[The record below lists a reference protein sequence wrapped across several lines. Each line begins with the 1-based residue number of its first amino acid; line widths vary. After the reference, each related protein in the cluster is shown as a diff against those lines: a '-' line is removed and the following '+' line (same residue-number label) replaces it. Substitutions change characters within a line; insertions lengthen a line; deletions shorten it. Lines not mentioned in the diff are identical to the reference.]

1 MDARDFVSKQPPVV
15 NDAKFLESIYT
26 LQKQLIDG
34 YVKIEGL
41 PPYSI
46 NINTKASQTLIKDF
60 VGRVIEELAEGYES
74 MILID
79 QLVVKNKY
87 MAYNYEDA
95 DLKQIINHLQN
106 VSEEFAD
113 AMHFMVELMIYVNIQ
128 PEDILSYIE
137 KEITTETFNKFFDLE
152 RKNAICMSMY
162 LGRSRL
168 ENEDLSKPKYAI
180 DMVNLY
186 NENTEEHKIIG
197 NTHYLYQAAKDYD
210 HVFYGDFKKCLW
222 NVTYH
227 LNIARNCLKN
237 KPWKQSQMMT
247 DEINF
252 QKEIVEGFIAL
263 MGAFSIIGLD
273 SDILYH
279 IYFWKHEANIFRQNS
294 KY

>member
-1 MDARDFVSKQPPVV
+1 MDARDFISKQPPVV

-41 PPYSI
+41 PPYPI
-46 NINTKASQTLIKDF
+46 NVNTKVSQTLIKDF

-74 MILID
+74 MILINE
-79 QLVVKNKY
+79 LVVKNQY
-87 MAYNYEDA
+87 MAYTFDDE

-113 AMHFMVELMIYVNIQ
+113 ATHFMVELMIYVNVQ

-137 KEITTETFNKFFDLE
+137 KEITTETFNKFDKLE
-152 RKNAICMSMY
+152 KSNAICMAMY

-168 ENEDLSKPKYAI
+168 ENDDLTRPMYPVDLLK
-180 DMVNLY
+180 VY
-186 NENTEEHKIIG
+186 NDNNTDTIIG
-197 NTHYLYQAAKDYD
+197 NAQYLYQAARNYD
-210 HVFYGDFKKCLW
+210 RVFYIEFKKCLW